1 MKVEANKVVNRS
13 FPYVAEGNKTGLIVL
28 MTGPSRGVIL
38 KQGRSIREVGE
49 VCHTMNEEELTPC
62 SVTITNE

>member
-1 MKVEANKVVNRS
+1 MKVEVNKVSNRS
-13 FPYVAEGNKTGLIVL
+13 FPYVAEGNKTGLVVL

-38 KQGRSIREVGE
+38 KQGNSIREVGE
-49 VCHTMNEEELTPC
+49 VCRTMNEAELSPC